1 MGKRDAHL
9 SAHDFQQDTYP
20 TLVIEVFEFS
30 DEVGK
35 RPRRHAH
42 ALPFLQVEV
51 ESDIAVGTAR

>member
-1 MGKRDAHL
+1 
-9 SAHDFQQDTYP
+9 
-20 TLVIEVFEFS
+20 VFEFS

-51 ESDIAVGTAR
+51 ESGIAVGTAR